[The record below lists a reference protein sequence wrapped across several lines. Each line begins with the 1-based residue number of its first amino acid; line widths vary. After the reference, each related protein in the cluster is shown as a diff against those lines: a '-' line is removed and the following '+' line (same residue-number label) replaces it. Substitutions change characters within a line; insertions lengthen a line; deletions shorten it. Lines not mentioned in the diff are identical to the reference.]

1 MVEKHR
7 ESATEQPGSTSTS
20 GRPKARGNG
29 RGSGKSAGSGH
40 QGGSRAA
47 PGGKEN
53 DLTRD
58 LRDFASG
65 RPQGWEHDDW
75 LNFLESLRSRG
86 HNVHDT
92 EAIGIAL
99 EKERLDL
106 ALSGV
111 RGMGPQRRK
120 ALIEHYGTVW
130 NLRNAEIEEIASV
143 AKMPRALAEHVKTE
157 VR

>member
-1 MVEKHR
+1 MAEKDQ
-7 ESATEQPGSTSTS
+7 EPLAEPGSKQAA
-20 GRPKARGNG
+20 GRPKASGNG
-29 RGSGKSAGSGH
+29 KGSGKPSGSGRK
-40 QGGSRAA
+40 GGSRAA
-47 PGGKEN
+47 VGGKEN

-120 ALIEHYGTVW
+120 ALVEHYGTVW
-130 NLRNAEIEEIASV
+130 NLRNAEVEEIAGV
-143 AKMPRALAEHVKTE
+143 AKMPRSLAEHVKTE